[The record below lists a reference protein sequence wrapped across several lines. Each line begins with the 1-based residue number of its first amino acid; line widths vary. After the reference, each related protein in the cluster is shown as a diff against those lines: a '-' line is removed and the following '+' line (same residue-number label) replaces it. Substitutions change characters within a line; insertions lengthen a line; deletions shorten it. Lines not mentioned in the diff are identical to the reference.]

1 MGDFVCWNVQ
11 TGIYY
16 KDLSDAL
23 EDVDEPDV
31 ETIQMLKDYEENYV
45 IIAPG
50 TTLDLADH
58 TVTARFVIGLE
69 SAYLMGDPGVAKLVV
84 NPNNI
89 SLDETCAN
97 DDEKGLNVLPIYNPD
112 LGCFQFSLF
121 RVDTKSGVQVT
132 ADKIYFAFQVAS
144 SGFAQDLLK
153 DGASDNEL
161 SFIVRLEW
169 NTLSGTGKA
178 HQDFIFEDQFIGNT
192 YTHGGYMFL
201 NLIGFEALD
210 IDISS
215 LTVKGMVIADS
226 GVVSS
231 GTEYTNK

>member
-97 DDEKGLNVLPIYNPD
+97 DDEKGLNVLPIYNPI
-112 LGCFQFSLF
+112 L
-121 RVDTKSGVQVT
+121 
-132 ADKIYFAFQVAS
+132 AAS
-144 SGFAQDLLK
+144 S
-153 DGASDNEL
+153 SPCSE
-161 SFIVRLEW
+161 S
-169 NTLSGTGKA
+169 TLSLVYK
-178 HQDFIFEDQFIGNT
+178 
-192 YTHGGYMFL
+192 
-201 NLIGFEALD
+201 
-210 IDISS
+210 
-215 LTVKGMVIADS
+215 
-226 GVVSS
+226 
-231 GTEYTNK
+231 